1 MVFGDIY
8 LTGAFIEQYHSIGWP
23 QLYLGR
29 VGTSWEKAYH
39 AYSGRSTSEEIASH
53 WSIAF
58 ISTLW
63 EYARHIRNQRNSI
76 IYGAEEAQAAQTIAN
91 NQQQIQNL
99 FAEFQEDPSMILP
112 HHCHQFT
119 SKSPMLTPYALKQ
132 HIFPRQQSNTNN
144 DSHSI
149 SSLDTTVRYSSNY
162 SSSSSSDSESTP
174 ITIAQNISS
183 QIGSSCKT
191 PSDTP
196 HSTQHTK

>member
-119 SKSPMLTPYALKQ
+119 SKSVEDRLNQQFDDMNCWLRSVEEAQAVKEHHVDTLRSEAAHLSQATEQHKQ
-132 HIFPRQQSNTNN
+132 RFPFNFLPRHNS
-144 DSHSI
+144 
-149 SSLDTTVRYSSNY
+149 
-162 SSSSSSDSESTP
+162 
-174 ITIAQNISS
+174 
-183 QIGSSCKT
+183 
-191 PSDTP
+191 
-196 HSTQHTK
+196 